1 MLKWIIDKESKL
13 PLYLQLKDLI
23 KYYIST
29 GAIQDNDQLP
39 GVVHLAEELKINFE
53 TVRKAYKELEK
64 EGLLS
69 MKRGKGTFL
78 NGHAGIKPQI
88 KALANS
94 DSNLVEF
101 AKRFIKDLVE
111 KGTSLEKAGDI
122 ISQAMEELTLE
133 QSRRFILFTECNQL
147 QVSQIS
153 NLLKSKLNVNVRGVL
168 LQDLKPAVRRASEEE
183 SQLLAVVTT
192 GFHVNEVR
200 NALGDTPVKV
210 DFVITNMSP
219 ETRRELEALDKNS
232 RFGFIC
238 RDSESIAFYK
248 DMLKAELDI
257 NSELSCC
264 TMNEESRVQSILQS
278 VDALLV
284 SPPVFEEIK
293 GIAPANLPVFN
304 VFDRVDPMSIM
315 VVRERLL
322 ETTIV

>member
-1 MLKWIIDKESKL
+1 MPKWIIDKDSKL

-78 NGHAGIKPQI
+78 NGHADIKPQI
-88 KALANS
+88 KALASS
-94 DSNLVEF
+94 DSNLVELT
-101 AKRFIKDLVE
+101 KRFIKEIIE
-111 KGTSLEKAGDI
+111 KGAGIDNARAI
-122 ISQAMEELTLE
+122 IDQAMQEVSSEF
-133 QSRRFILFTECNQL
+133 SRRFILFTECNQL

-153 NLLKSKLNVNVRGVL
+153 NLLKSHLNVNVRGVL
-168 LQDLKPAVRRASEEE
+168 LQDLKSSVRKAADDDSK
-183 SQLLAVVTT
+183 LLAVVTT

-200 NALGDTPVKV
+200 NILDNTPVKI

-219 ETRRELEALDKNS
+219 ETRRELAAFDKNS

-248 DMLKAELDI
+248 DMLKAELGI

-264 TMNEESRVQSILQS
+264 TLQEASEVKSIFES

-284 SPPVFEEIK
+284 SPPVFEEIRN
-293 GIAPANLPVFN
+293 IAPASLPVFN

-315 VVRERLL
+315 VVKERLL
-322 ETTIV
+322 EMSGV

>member
-1 MLKWIIDKESKL
+1 MLKWIIDKDSKL

-29 GAIQDNDQLP
+29 GAIQNNDQLP

-78 NGHAGIKPQI
+78 NGHAGIKPQL

-101 AKRFIKDLVE
+101 AKLFIKDIIEKGASVE
-111 KGTSLEKAGDI
+111 KARAIINQALHEVSLEF
-122 ISQAMEELTLE
+122 
-133 QSRRFILFTECNQL
+133 SRRFTLFTECNQL
-147 QVSQIS
+147 QVNQIS
-153 NLLKSKLNVNVRGVL
+153 NLLKTQLNVNVKGVL
-168 LQDLKPAVRRASEEE
+168 LQDLKPAVKKASDED
-183 SQLLAVVTT
+183 SQLLAVLTT

-200 NALGDTPVKV
+200 NALGDTSVKI

-219 ETRRELEALDKNS
+219 ETRRELEVFDKNS

-248 DMLKAELDI
+248 DMLKAELNI

-264 TMNEESRVQSILQS
+264 TLQEEAEVKSIFES
-278 VDALLV
+278 VDALLL

-293 GIAPANLPVFN
+293 QIAPASLPVFN

-315 VVRERLL
+315 VVKERLI
-322 ETTIV
+322 ETASV